1 MLMFHFKNKEEF
13 YERIADGSLQK
24 SMMEYLDRSADM
36 ELPVEEDTLLYNFE
50 AEFEIELE
58 NGKRY
63 VSDEDVATEQGEI
76 GKLLHDMI
84 VLAWKDFQKKEI
96 EESLE
101 SSFEAD
107 FIRQEATTFTLR
119 HVGEEDET
127 LEYVFLGIISV
138 AVIAVLAFSL
148 IKPTSSEAYEGD
160 EIIAYVKDLENR
172 LEKTL
177 SKVKGAGEVSVV
189 ITVDSGK
196 ETVLASEKVTV
207 TEDGRTTV
215 TESPIMVNGKPVVLK
230 ENYPEIVG
238 VLIVAQGANSIS
250 VMKFKPNRNSGNEL
264 KGEKFICRKR
274 KKSLFCLA

>member
-1 MLMFHFKNKEEF
+1 MCI
-13 YERIADGSLQK
+13 R
-24 SMMEYLDRSADM
+24 DR
-36 ELPVEEDTLLYNFE
+36 
-50 AEFEIELE
+50 
-58 NGKRY
+58 
-63 VSDEDVATEQGEI
+63 
-76 GKLLHDMI
+76 
-84 VLAWKDFQKKEI
+84 
-96 EESLE
+96 
-101 SSFEAD
+101 
-107 FIRQEATTFTLR
+107 
-119 HVGEEDET
+119 
-127 LEYVFLGIISV
+127 
-138 AVIAVLAFSL
+138 
-148 IKPTSSEAYEGD
+148 AYEGD

-250 VMKFKPNRNSGNEL
+250 VMKNL
-264 KGEKFICRKR
+264 QQAAV
-274 KKSLFCLA
+274 SLLNINLSRIEILAMN

>member
-1 MLMFHFKNKEEF
+1 MKF
-13 YERIADGSLQK
+13 LQK
-24 SMMEYLDRSADM
+24 LKS
-36 ELPVEEDTLLYNFE
+36 N
-50 AEFEIELE
+50 
-58 NGKRY
+58 K
-63 VSDEDVATEQGEI
+63 
-76 GKLLHDMI
+76 
-84 VLAWKDFQKKEI
+84 
-96 EESLE
+96 
-101 SSFEAD
+101 
-107 FIRQEATTFTLR
+107 
-119 HVGEEDET
+119 T

-160 EIIAYVKDLENR
+160 EIIASVKDLENR

-250 VMKFKPNRNSGNEL
+250 VMKNL
-264 KGEKFICRKR
+264 QQAAV
-274 KKSLFCLA
+274 SLLNINLSRIEILAMN